1 MEMGGRIQ
9 MKKPQV
15 AEALGVSLGGDEGA
29 GAPTPAPSAPSASRG
44 AGPLTVEQ
52 MKSFRFKMEAA
63 GIVKGAFV
71 KIQGGGAHEAWE
83 VTDVTET
90 TVHIADARAATK
102 QRVGALA
109 MPPKTVDITAELE
122 KKTLSV
128 QKGYKRQ
135 VAMQPCGVDLSGWD
149 ADIAIGI
156 CMRGL
161 RVAHDKHCEV
171 LAAIAIL
178 ETPTAVYLT
187 GALCLN
193 SVVCVCVELQLDIHT
208 HTRTH
213 PGRRAAARCV
223 RLTIH
228 PGRRAAAR
236 APKAT
241 TSTKKVSSRWW
252 RPAPRSSRRT
262 LARPGLTSR
271 HRRSASEPS
280 RCSAMACHHRHS
292 TLPYCRT
299 SPRARRRRSRGWCRT
314 GRSPVSPTAA
324 T

>member
-1 MEMGGRIQ
+1 VEMGGRIQ

-193 SVVCVCVELQLDIHT
+193 SVVCVCVSSCSSTYTHTHARTLGVELQLVVL
-208 HTRTH
+208 
-213 PGRRAAARCV
+213 G
-223 RLTIH
+223 
-228 PGRRAAAR
+228 
-236 APKAT
+236 
-241 TSTKKVSSRWW
+241 
-252 RPAPRSSRRT
+252 
-262 LARPGLTSR
+262 
-271 HRRSASEPS
+271 
-280 RCSAMACHHRHS
+280 
-292 TLPYCRT
+292 
-299 SPRARRRRSRGWCRT
+299 
-314 GRSPVSPTAA
+314 
-324 T
+324 